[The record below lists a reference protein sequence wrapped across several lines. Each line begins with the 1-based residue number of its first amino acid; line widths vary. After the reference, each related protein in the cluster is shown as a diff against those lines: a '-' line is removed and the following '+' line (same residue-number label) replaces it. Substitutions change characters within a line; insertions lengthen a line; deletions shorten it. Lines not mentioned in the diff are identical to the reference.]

1 MAFAGRDRNAI
12 EHGETAIRL
21 SPMDPEMAMFFGGI
35 AVAHYTASRYDE
47 ALHYSDEL
55 LRMRPGFQGAQRL
68 RCAALAQLGMIAE
81 ARQFLAQVMIGQPKL
96 PCNGSGKACPIR
108 LLRPWNVSSKACGRP
123 AGGTQRPDRSIA
135 LSYRHASVR

>member
-1 MAFAGRDRNAI
+1 MAFAGRDRDAI
-12 EHGETAIRL
+12 EHAETAIRL

-81 ARQFLAQVMIGQPKL
+81 ARQFLAQVMIGQPEL
-96 PCNGSGKACPIR
+96 SLQWIRESVPYQTAETMERFLDGMRKAGVQDTAI
-108 LLRPWNVSSKACGRP
+108 K
-123 AGGTQRPDRSIA
+123 TD
-135 LSYRHASVR
+135 